1 MFTLL
6 LIIHILVCLW
16 LIIVVLLQAGKGAS
30 LSGLFGGGM
39 PETIFGG
46 GGDTVLKKITAVSA
60 TIFMITS
67 LSLYILSVKQEGSSV
82 VKPVKETAAPVVST
96 PTAPTQ
102 SVPAEQ
108 APAQPA
114 TKPSD
119 KK

>member
-1 MFTLL
+1 MFILL
-6 LIIHILVCLW
+6 MIVHILVCLW

-46 GGDTVLKKITAVSA
+46 GGDTVLRKITAVSA

-67 LSLYILSVKQEGSSV
+67 LSLYILSVKQEGTSI
-82 VKPVKETAAPVVST
+82 VKPVKENTAPVVST
-96 PTAPTQ
+96 TTTPTQ
-102 SVPAEQ
+102 SVPMEQ
-108 APAQPA
+108 APAQSG
-114 TKPSD
+114 TKPAE